1 MAGELWSMHFSGLPL
16 KGQRITCSCF
26 LPHGLMLYIV
36 SAAAV
41 RNLIMLVWIKDF
53 LQTVWAEGALEGHG
67 NVTGQSQKWGMHSRQ
82 DCSSDVWAAEG
93 TGSPSTDS
101 ASQVELP
108 SLHFPQVYG
117 GLEFF
122 QGNSCSL
129 YPYQYFLKLVV
140 ILIPPQATVQCQ
152 SI

>member
-1 MAGELWSMHFSGLPL
+1 MARELGNMHFSGLTL
-16 KGQRITCSCF
+16 KGQRITCSYF
-26 LPHGLMLYIV
+26 LPHGFVFYTV

-41 RNLIMLVWIKDF
+41 RNLNVDQRLS
-53 LQTVWAEGALEGHG
+53 LTVWAEGTLESHR
-67 NVTGQSQKWGMHSRQ
+67 NVTGQSQRWGTHSRQ
-82 DCSSDVWAAEG
+82 DCSADSWAAEG
-93 TGSPSTDS
+93 IGSPSTDS
-101 ASQVELP
+101 VSQVELP

-122 QGNSCSL
+122 QGDSCSL